1 LVAAALG
8 VAAVF
13 LHGCGKSEK
22 PETKLKPF
30 NFDALK
36 RKGEDYTMT
45 CAGPWGDWGAWEKNA
60 TVDGVKIVLATTAQE
75 LADTWAEALPE
86 PFKDREVVVDEDKI
100 EATAAVNPKAL
111 GDAMAALGEALEKK
125 AGDLKKARAPLTQP
139 LRFSLDA
146 LKREGEGYTLTCE
159 GPWGDWAAWKKDAT
173 LHGVKIVLATTVPEL
188 ADTLAEA
195 AEALPEPLKGH
206 EVVEDKDKKEV
217 TVTATLSPKELGDA
231 MAALGE
237 ALDKKAEALK
247 EPQPVALLELPDP
260 APVSAGR
267 RRAGGQGFLAA
278 SG

>member
-173 LHGVKIVLATTVPEL
+173 LHGVKIVLATTVQAL
-188 ADTLAEA
+188 ADTWEA
-195 AEALPEPLKGH
+195 ALPEPFKDH
-206 EVVEDKDKKEV
+206 KVKVVDAGKKKA
-217 TVTATLSPKELGDA
+217 TATLSPTALGGA
-231 MAALGE
+231 MAALGD
-237 ALDKKAEALK
+237 ALEKKAEALK
-247 EPQPVALLELPDP
+247 EAQTVALLELPDP